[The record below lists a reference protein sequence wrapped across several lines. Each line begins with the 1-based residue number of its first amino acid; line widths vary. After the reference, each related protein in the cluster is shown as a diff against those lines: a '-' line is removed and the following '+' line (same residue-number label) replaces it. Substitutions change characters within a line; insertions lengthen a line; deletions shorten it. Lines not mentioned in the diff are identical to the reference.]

1 MGGSCSLIRNYKMSA
16 VGAAGSGAGVLCWIC
31 YNFAA
36 SSLKSVIR
44 HIGVHSHDPNFT
56 ICGGCTRT
64 YVNYHSFRK
73 HIYQKHNDWDVQ
85 GIHEDGNRS
94 YSENPIEMQE
104 SHHEWIDLNVVLC
117 TTSNATKD
125 CSAKFL
131 LKATEVYK
139 VSQTALDNFIPDISI
154 LFQEFF
160 EAEMKRQLQNC
171 GLSIND
177 HQALYNM
184 EAFDPFKGLHTRYL
198 QEKYYVEQLGLIV
211 SIFTFM

>member
-1 MGGSCSLIRNYKMSA
+1 MILISQYVVALEDVLELMSTSTLL
-16 VGAAGSGAGVLCWIC
+16 GNTF
-31 YNFAA
+31 Y
-36 SSLKSVIR
+36 R
-44 HIGVHSHDPNFT
+44 
-56 ICGGCTRT
+56 
-64 YVNYHSFRK
+64 
-73 HIYQKHNDWDVQ
+73 KHNDWDVQ
-85 GIHEDGNRS
+85 GIHEDGNGS

-104 SHHEWIDLNVVLC
+104 SHHEWIDLNVALC

-139 VSQTALDNFIPDISI
+139 LSQTALDNLIPDIGI

-160 EAEMKRQLQNC
+160 EAEMKRRLQNC
-171 GLSIND
+171 GLSIDD

-211 SIFTFM
+211 SIFTFYVIQIALWIKYTCIQYHIALCIAGTLFPLKLHLTRQ